1 MNVRGDRTRAK
12 LIQATIDVVAEVG
25 YARATTRAIAEAA
38 GVAEGT
44 IYRHYTDKRQLFFA
58 AVFDRNAAVL
68 DWVTALPGRAGKAT
82 VRDNLRDALIRLGQ
96 LRAELLPL
104 ELALRGDPELSGL
117 LGRPEPGGITGG
129 DLGSVDRT
137 LPGPPAFVA
146 AYLAAEQTLGRIRAD
161 VDTTRTAIIVLA
173 MLFGIAMLPSTDD
186 GMDTALIDTAV
197 DTVLAGIEAWPV

>member
-1 MNVRGDRTRAK
+1 MNARGDQTRAK

-25 YARATTRAIAEAA
+25 YGRATTRAIAEAA

-44 IYRHYTDKRQLFFA
+44 IYRHYADKRQLFFA

-82 VRDNLRDALIRLGQ
+82 VRDNLREALIRLGQ
-96 LRAELLPL
+96 LRSDLLPL
-104 ELALRGDPELSGL
+104 ELALRGDPELSAP
-117 LGRPEPGGITGG
+117 LGAPDQRAPATGDDGG
-129 DLGSVDRT
+129 DRA

-146 AYLAAEQTLGRIRAD
+146 AYLAAEQTRGRVRAD
-161 VDTTRTAIIVLA
+161 VDTKRTAVVMLA

-197 DTVLAGIEAWPV
+197 DTILAGIGAREA